1 VVGQENV
8 YFEDKDIG
16 EKEDMEVESQGNVEM
31 PCDELKKT

>member
-16 EKEDMEVESQGNVEM
+16 EKEEIEVESQGNVEI
-31 PCDELKKT
+31 PCDESKKT